1 MKAQQLQIHATSS
14 FATEMESSC
23 HKPGSIQAVCEPQP
37 LGHTIQSAGPRAER
51 LDCNPHHSPIR
62 LPWWLSQ

>member
-1 MKAQQLQIHATSS
+1 MKAQQPQIPLLPP
-14 FATEMESSC
+14 FATETESIC
-23 HKPGSIQAVCEPQP
+23 HKPSSIQAVCEPQP
-37 LGHTIQSAGPRAER
+37 LGHTVQSAGPRAER